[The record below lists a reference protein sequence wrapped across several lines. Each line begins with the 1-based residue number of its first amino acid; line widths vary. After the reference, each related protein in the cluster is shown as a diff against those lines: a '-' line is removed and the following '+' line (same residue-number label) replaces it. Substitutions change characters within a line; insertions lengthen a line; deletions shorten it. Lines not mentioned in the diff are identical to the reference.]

1 MTAPSLVRTEL
12 GSPRRPAA
20 ASASDSGCLSR
31 KQSLGLYKGLEGAAT
46 RQPFRPELEPSASQP
61 APRVLRRLLGTVS
74 PPLLTTALHGRGIV
88 ATVQMW
94 KKAQRAY
101 VACILLQFCLHAD
114 GKVVF

>member
-12 GSPRRPAA
+12 GSLRRPAA
-20 ASASDSGCLSR
+20 ASASDSGCLSEAIPGSVQGAWR
-31 KQSLGLYKGLEGAAT
+31 GCHSPTFQARVGADCIPARSL
-46 RQPFRPELEPSASQP
+46 SAEETP
-61 APRVLRRLLGTVS
+61 GDRFPT
-74 PPLLTTALHGRGIV
+74 LTTALHGRGIV

-101 VACILLQFCLHAD
+101 VACILQFCLHAA